1 MCSYCGCEALV
12 PIGRF
17 MAEHGSIIDAL
28 GELERACALGGPA
41 RIRAA
46 DQLAAWLDPHTHA
59 EEVGLFAVL
68 GRQEEFTDHVSRLCA
83 EHASLDADLAR
94 IRAGDISGLEEF
106 VVALRDHIDREEN
119 GLFPAAAI
127 ALDGPGWEEVVA
139 LTPPAHPLA
148 EPATE

>member
-17 MAEHGSIIDAL
+17 MAEHGTIIDAL
-28 GELERACALGGPA
+28 GVLERACAAGDQA
-41 RIRAA
+41 RVDAA
-46 DQLAAWLDPHTHA
+46 DELAAWLDPHTGA

-68 GRQEEFTDHVSRLCA
+68 GRQEEFTEHIAALCA

-94 IRAGDISGLEEF
+94 IRTGDVAGLDDF
-106 VVALRDHIDREEN
+106 VVALRNHIDREEN

-127 ALDGPGWEEVVA
+127 ALDGPDWEEVVA
-139 LTPPAHPLA
+139 LTPPPHGGH
-148 EPATE
+148 